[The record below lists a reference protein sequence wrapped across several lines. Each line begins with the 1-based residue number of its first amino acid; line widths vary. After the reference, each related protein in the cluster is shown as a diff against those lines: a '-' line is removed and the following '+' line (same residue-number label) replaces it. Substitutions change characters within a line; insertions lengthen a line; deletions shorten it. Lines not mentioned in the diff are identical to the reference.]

1 MTCHSAMLYFVKKS
15 YIRRIDAK
23 DIELFLNGSVH
34 KFYCLKALIT
44 LEQVITS
51 MKTLMVRL

>member
-15 YIRRIDAK
+15 YIGRIDAK

-34 KFYCLKALIT
+34 KFYRTKALIT

-51 MKTLMVRL
+51 VETSMVRL